1 MTSRFNAVL
10 GLVAAGGLVA
20 LPAGCQGGGRAAA
33 AATAD
38 RGPGDG
44 PLDPVERSRLREAAI
59 DALLELT
66 QSEDAQVRANAIEG
80 LLVAP
85 ARLEAVLP
93 GALADSNPGVRTV
106 AAMAVGKAKLNEMAD
121 AVRPLAQDQSA
132 FVKAAAIYAL
142 RSCGAD
148 VNPTPLGA
156 MATGDPSPRVR
167 AHAAYLLGELGDKG
181 TSSLLREAAQL
192 DVPRANPAELKVLS
206 VQIAEAL
213 VKLGDREQIHTIR
226 AALYPASPEELDA
239 TVLAAQV
246 LGNLD
251 DRGSAG
257 QLQNLA
263 AMRDPAGRPM
273 PAEIRL
279 AVAGA
284 LAAMGQPVST
294 EDAEAALAGAELSGQ
309 IQGAWVLGQIGGPA
323 AVRALEGRLGET
335 SERLRVA
342 VAAGL
347 LRAVA
352 EGRSQ

>member
-1 MTSRFNAVL
+1 M
-10 GLVAAGGLVA
+10 
-20 LPAGCQGGGRAAA
+20 
-33 AATAD
+33 
-38 RGPGDG
+38 
-44 PLDPVERSRLREAAI
+44 
-59 DALLELT
+59 
-66 QSEDAQVRANAIEG
+66 
-80 LLVAP
+80 
-85 ARLEAVLP
+85 
-93 GALADSNPGVRTV
+93 
-106 AAMAVGKAKLNEMAD
+106 
-121 AVRPLAQDQSA
+121 
-132 FVKAAAIYAL
+132 
-142 RSCGAD
+142 
-148 VNPTPLGA
+148 
-156 MATGDPSPRVR
+156 
-167 AHAAYLLGELGDKG
+167 
-181 TSSLLREAAQL
+181 
-192 DVPRANPAELKVLS
+192 
-206 VQIAEAL
+206 
-213 VKLGDREQIHTIR
+213 
-226 AALYPASPEELDA
+226 
-239 TVLAAQV
+239 LAAQV